1 MGRRHYHKKKPPS
14 KHYRFNQQ
22 IKAPEVKLI
31 DADGEF
37 LGVMSTA
44 LALRKAEEQGLDLIE
59 ISPKDNPP
67 IAKIIDFGKFKYEQE
82 KKKQKS
88 TPRKIETKSIRL
100 NLNMASHDLETREN
114 QTRKFLELNCRAQM
128 EMSLKGREKIHS
140 KRAFDQMNEFLNR
153 LNDVADVIQPVILKG
168 QRLSAIIKPRPR

>member
-140 KRAFDQMNEFLNR
+140 KRALRKKTGQSHFNTKESGKTVMGKRR
-153 LNDVADVIQPVILKG
+153 LIAAPESLKK
-168 QRLSAIIKPRPR
+168 IKF